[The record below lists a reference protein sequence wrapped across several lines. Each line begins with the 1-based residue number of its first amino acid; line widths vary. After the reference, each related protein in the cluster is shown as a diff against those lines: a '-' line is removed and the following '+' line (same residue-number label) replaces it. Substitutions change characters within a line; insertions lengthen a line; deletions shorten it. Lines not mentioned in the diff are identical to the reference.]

1 MKRGDLY
8 RVRHPPGDPRPARVF
23 VVVSRQALLDSKF
36 STAICAP
43 IYTHGREL
51 GTQVTVGP
59 DEGLKHP
66 SWIFCDDLASVR
78 KSQLTDFVG
87 TLSPAKLSALS
98 RALRIALDIS

>member
-8 RVRHPPGDPRPARVF
+8 RVRHPSGDPRAARVF
-23 VVVSRQALLDSKF
+23 VVVSRQALLDSTF
-36 STAICAP
+36 STAICAA

-51 GTQVTVGP
+51 GTQVAVGP

>member
-51 GTQVTVGP
+51 GTQVAVGP

-87 TLSPAKLSALS
+87 ALSPAKLSALA

>member
-8 RVRHPPGDPRPARVF
+8 RVRHPSGDPRPARVF

-51 GTQVTVGP
+51 GTQVAVGP